1 MKQLYL
7 KPTTKFTA
15 LLIVFFLFGTKQNFA
30 QILFVDHQAIGNND
44 GTSWTDAFTDL
55 QTALGTATAGDSIWV
70 AEGTY
75 YPTSSTTQTIAFE
88 LVNGVKMFGGFDGTE
103 TDLSQRNFDINLTIL
118 SGDLNQDDG
127 PDFANT
133 SENAYTVIFS
143 KNVMST
149 THVDGFIIS
158 GGNANDPTASSLDK
172 GKSGGGWYNDG
183 VLAGNES
190 SPTIRNCTFKD
201 NQAASFGAGLYNNGS
216 FNGKT
221 NPLIDHCT
229 FYNNHSTSDGAAI
242 YNQGAFSN
250 NPDAGANPTIQYCK
264 IENNFAG
271 LSGGG
276 MFNNGASGQ
285 ASPYIIN
292 TYFIKNHG
300 FDSGVSTG
308 SGGAIYNLGNTGKSS
323 PTIINCVFQ
332 ENEAYSGGAIYNL
345 GENFGNSS
353 PKIINCTF
361 YSNKAIGVS
370 GFGGAVYN
378 NAHDA
383 DGKSSPSIVNSIFY
397 GNLAQG
403 SPSVFRNIYSDPKIS
418 YSLVDIADCASLD
431 SGINSTLTCGTGV
444 IFNGDPK
451 FVDVANGDLRLAN
464 GSQAYNTGNNDSIS
478 ITGITFD
485 LDLAQRIQLG
495 TTDMGAYESATILP
509 IELLSFDAKLD
520 KAKVAL
526 SWTTLTETNNDF
538 FTIEHSPNGKDFEM
552 VTQVKGAGN
561 TAEARSYQSIDRHPY
576 KGISYYRLKQTDFD
590 GSFSYSNIIAVNID
604 LVQGRVNIF
613 PNPTADV
620 ITISFSDFKEK
631 EIQYEIYNLV
641 GLKMMEGSIQ
651 VNANISVLDLN
662 QTNSF
667 EPGDYILRVFG
678 TGSKDISYR
687 FSKIGMK

>member
-1 MKQLYL
+1 MKHNYL
-7 KPTTKFTA
+7 KSITKFA
-15 LLIVFFLFGTKQNFA
+15 LLSLLFFLLGAKQNYA
-30 QILFVDHQAIGNND
+30 QVLYVNHSAMGNND
-44 GTSWTDAFTDL
+44 GTSWGDAYTNL
-55 QTALGTATAGDSIWV
+55 QLALANASPGDSIWV
-70 AEGTY
+70 AQGTY
-75 YPTSSTTQTIAFE
+75 YPSDTAKSVSFE

-103 TDLSQRNFDINLTIL
+103 SSFNQRNFVTNQTIL

-127 PDFANT
+127 PNFANT
-133 SENAYTVIFS
+133 SDNSYTVIYS

-158 GGNANDPTASSLDK
+158 GGNANDPSGSTLGR
-172 GKSGGGWYNDG
+172 GKSGGGWFNDG

-190 SPTIRNCTFKD
+190 SPTIKNCTFKD
-201 NQAASFGAGLYNNGS
+201 NQASSFGAGIYNNGS

-229 FYNNHSTSDGAAI
+229 FTNNHSTSDGAAI

-250 NPDAGANPTIQYCK
+250 NPNTGANPSIKFCK
-264 IENNFAG
+264 LESNFAG

-276 MFNNGASGQ
+276 IFNNGTSGQ
-285 ASPYIIN
+285 ASPYILN
-292 TYFIKNHG
+292 TSFIKNHG
-300 FDSGVSTG
+300 YDSGVSTG
-308 SGGAIYNLGNTGKSS
+308 SGGAIYNLGNTGKSN

-332 ENEAYSGGAIYNL
+332 ENEAYSGGAMYNL

-353 PKIINCTF
+353 PEIINCTF
-361 YSNKAIGVS
+361 YGNKAIGAS

-383 DGKSSPSIVNSIFY
+383 NGKSSPSIVNSIFY

-403 SPSVFRNIYSDPKIS
+403 SPSVFRNIYSNPKIS
-418 YSLVDIADCASLD
+418 YSLVDMADCASLD
-431 SGINSTLTCGTGV
+431 NGIGSSLICGTGV

-451 FVDVANGDLRLAN
+451 FVDASNGNLRLAN

-509 IELLSFDAKLD
+509 IELLNFEAQLV
-520 KAKVAL
+520 KAKVKL
-526 SWTTLTETNNDF
+526 NWTTLTETNNDF

-552 VTQVKGAGN
+552 VTQVDGAGN
-561 TAEARSYQSIDRHPY
+561 TAKARSYQTIDPHPY

-590 GSFSYSNIIAVNID
+590 GHFSYSNIIAVSID
-604 LVQGRVNIF
+604 LAPGRVNIF

-620 ITISFSDFKEK
+620 ITIRFSDFKEK
-631 EIQYEIYNLV
+631 EIQYEIYNLS
-641 GLKMMEGSIQ
+641 GLKMMEGAIQ

-662 QTNSF
+662 QIHTF

-678 TGSKDISYR
+678 TGSRDISYR
-687 FSKIGMK
+687 FTKVDF